1 MVDRE
6 AAAAVAKVE
15 EFAKANGQ
23 ILLPLVEL
31 ITEARIAVDE
41 VINNIGRQTIETI
54 LNLSAE
60 QVAGART
67 PGKNSG
73 DIRWHGS
80 QPGRVSLADRQ
91 IKVKRPRLR
100 HKRAGE
106 VSVPAYESLQENS
119 ATAQRMMGAL
129 LRGVSTREYGE
140 VLPEM
145 AETAGV
151 SRSSISRQAI
161 EGSVEQLRQL
171 RERRWDKVDL
181 LVLYIDGQRFGSH
194 HVISAVGV
202 DRAGVKH
209 VLGLALGATENTAA
223 VRQLFTNLREQGLPT
238 DRKYLFVIDGAKALR
253 AAIEEFFGADQPVQR
268 CRNHK
273 MRNVIDELPKEQ
285 QPQVMNLMRAA
296 WRVAEA
302 EEGVKRL
309 EQLARFLEQEHES
322 AARSLR
328 EGLAEMFT
336 VQRLQLPPSLY
347 KCLGTTN
354 VIESPQSG
362 VQKRTHNVTRWR
374 DADMVERW
382 VASAWLLPRNIS
394 AKSSAI
400 AIFGPSPSFLEENEN
415 PTPTPR
421 RWRNMKL
428 SRSQPSTKLGT
439 PSRSPHC
446 RSLSTRVI
454 SHRATMPCRPNIAY
468 RA

>member
-1 MVDRE
+1 MKKPYHIVSRE
-6 AAAAVAKVE
+6 AETASAAVE

-31 ITEARIAVDE
+31 ITQARMAVDE
-41 VINNIGRQTIETI
+41 VIDNIGRQTIETI

-67 PGKNSG
+67 PGKSSG

-80 QPGRVSLADRQ
+80 QQGRVSLADRQ

-100 HKRAGE
+100 HKREGE

-129 LRGVSTREYGE
+129 LRGVSTREYAE

-171 RERRWDKVDL
+171 RERHWDKVDL

-209 VLGLALGATENTAA
+209 VLGIELGATENAAA
-223 VRQLFTNLREQGLPT
+223 VKQLFTSLRDQGLPT

-253 AAIEEFFGADQPVQR
+253 TAIDEVFGADQPVQR

-273 MRNVIDELPKEQ
+273 MRNVINELPKEQ
-285 QPQVMNLMRAA
+285 PAQAMNLMRAA
-296 WRVAEA
+296 WRVSDA

-328 EGLAEMFT
+328 EGMAEMFT

-374 DADMVERW
+374 DAAMVERW
-382 VASAWLLPRNIS
+382 VASAWLLTEKHFRKVIGHRDLW
-394 AKSSAI
+394 ALAVVLGREQKSNASSEKVA
-400 AIFGPSPSFLEENEN
+400 
-415 PTPTPR
+415 
-421 RWRNMKL
+421 
-428 SRSQPSTKLGT
+428 
-439 PSRSPHC
+439 
-446 RSLSTRVI
+446 
-454 SHRATMPCRPNIAY
+454 
-468 RA
+468 